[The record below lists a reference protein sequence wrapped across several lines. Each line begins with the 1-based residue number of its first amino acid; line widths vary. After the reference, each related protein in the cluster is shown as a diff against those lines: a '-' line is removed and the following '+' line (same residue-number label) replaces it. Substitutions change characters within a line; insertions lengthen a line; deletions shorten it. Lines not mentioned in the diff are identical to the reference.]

1 MVLNINGLTLSLGE
15 REDLLPA
22 RAASLLGL
30 SEGAIAELRVIRRS
44 IDARRSRPPRFVF
57 LLAVRLADGVGW
69 SPGPG
74 QDASGVSVAEAPDI
88 PEEPQGPSGGVPS
101 GSAPCKPRL
110 AGGDQGR
117 NKKQA
122 ASLPGSPALRAG
134 SFNPGRRTVVAGCG
148 PAGLFAALALAA
160 KGMPVLLL
168 ERGKAVPERLSD
180 VRAFWE
186 RGVLNPE
193 SHVHFGEG
201 GAGTFSDGKLTT
213 RVKNPYTAWVKRVL
227 ADMGG
232 PAEILADA
240 RPHIGTDRLCEV
252 VVNLR
257 HRLIGMGCEI
267 RFGAHLTDFLIRQR
281 KLVGIVVN
289 GSEEIRADRLILA
302 TGQSA
307 ADTYRKLAERGV
319 ALAPKPF
326 AMGLR
331 VEHPQEIINR
341 IQYGQWTGHPDLPPA
356 DYSLTAKIEA
366 LNRSVYSF
374 CMCPGGQVIGCSAE
388 AGGVITNGMSR
399 FRRESPCG
407 NSAVVVN
414 VRPEDLGGEGP
425 LAGLDFRR
433 RWEERAF
440 VAGGGNYCAP
450 AQRLTDFLSGR
461 DSLPIEGCSFRP
473 GVRSADLRGILP
485 HFVVEALKQGFA
497 EFERKMP
504 GFITG
509 EAHLIGVETRTSSP
523 VRILRGEDGQG
534 VNVAGL
540 FPCGEVAGYAGG
552 IVSSA
557 LDGIRA
563 AERLILSPGG

>member
-1 MVLNINGLTLSLGE
+1 MVLNISGLALALGE
-15 REDLLPA
+15 REDLLPP
-22 RAASLLGL
+22 RVASLLGL
-30 SEGAIAELRVIRRS
+30 SADAIAELRVIRRS

-57 LLAVRLADGVGW
+57 LLAVRLADGAAWRKDPAQG
-69 SPGPG
+69 
-74 QDASGVSVAEAPDI
+74 ASGVSVTEMPDI
-88 PEEPQGPSGGVPS
+88 REVPPGPSGGVT
-101 GSAPCKPRL
+101 
-110 AGGDQGR
+110 
-117 NKKQA
+117 
-122 ASLPGSPALRAG
+122 
-134 SFNPGRRTVVAGCG
+134 NPGWRPVVAGCG
-148 PAGLFAALALAA
+148 PAGLFAALTLAL

-180 VRAFWE
+180 VHAFWE
-186 RGVLNPE
+186 RGVLDPE

-213 RVKNPYTAWVKRVL
+213 RVKNPCIGWVKRVL
-227 ADMGG
+227 VEMGG
-232 PAEILADA
+232 PAEILTDA
-240 RPHIGTDRLCEV
+240 RPHIGTDRLRGV

-257 HRLIGMGCEI
+257 RRLTELGCEI
-267 RFGAHLTDFLIRQR
+267 RFGAHVTDFLIHERR
-281 KLVGIVVN
+281 LAGIVVN

-341 IQYGQWTGHPDLPPA
+341 IQYGQWAGHPDLPPA
-356 DYSLTAKIEA
+356 DYTLTAKIGA
-366 LNRSVYSF
+366 LDRSVYSF

-388 AGGVITNGMSR
+388 DGGVITNGMSR
-399 FRRESPCG
+399 FRREGPFA

-414 VRPEDLGGEGP
+414 VRTEDLGGEGA
-425 LAGLDFRR
+425 LAGLVFRR
-433 RWEERAF
+433 HWEERAF
-440 VAGGGNYCAP
+440 VAGGGDYCAP
-450 AQRLTDFLSGR
+450 AQRLTDFLHGGGSRTIG
-461 DSLPIEGCSFRP
+461 GCSFRP
-473 GVRSADLRGILP
+473 GVRSADLRDLLP
-485 HFVVEALKQGFA
+485 PFVVEALKRGFA

-504 GFITG
+504 GFITQ

-534 VNVAGL
+534 LNTAGL
-540 FPCGEVAGYAGG
+540 FPCGEGAGYAGG